1 MCLANQLSDFVPE
14 SFPDLHA
21 HQVIVAGCPGDKEM
35 GIDLRCTAE
44 HMQGLDVDE
53 MKYEEKAG

>member
-1 MCLANQLSDFVPE
+1 
-14 SFPDLHA
+14 
-21 HQVIVAGCPGDKEM
+21 M

-53 MKYEEKAG
+53 MKYEEKAGWKSREGAI

>member
-1 MCLANQLSDFVPE
+1 VTNQLSDFVPE
-14 SFPDLHA
+14 SSDLHA
-21 HQVIVAGCPGDKEM
+21 NQFIVAGCSSDKQI

-53 MKYEEKAG
+53 MKYEVCHTI